1 MKLLF
6 IGDIV
11 ASCGRNMLARHMGEI
26 REKYSIDFVIVNGE
40 NAAHGRGLTLNIA
53 EELFEIGAD
62 VITTGN
68 HVWNNKE
75 IYNILECNPHVLRPA
90 NLPASNPGKGSVICE
105 KDGYRIGVINLMGR
119 TFMEANDCP
128 FAVADRE
135 IEQMG
140 NEADV
145 IFVDFHAE
153 ATSEKMALGWYLD
166 GRVGA
171 VVGTHT
177 HIQTADEKILPQGTA
192 YLTDAGM
199 TGAYYSVLGME
210 RKMIVERFRTHLPQ
224 RFELA
229 DGAAQLNGVVVEF
242 AQDTKKAVD
251 IQRINFTDF

>member
-6 IGDIV
+6 VGDIV
-11 ASCGRNMLARHMGEI
+11 ASCGRNMLSKNMAKIRREFEI
-26 REKYSIDFVIVNGE
+26 DAVIVNGE
-40 NAAHGRGLTLNIA
+40 NAAHGRGLTFNIA
-53 EELFEIGAD
+53 EELMEMGAN

-75 IYNILECNPHVLRPA
+75 IYSVLECNPNVLRPA
-90 NLPASNPGKGSVICE
+90 NLPDSNPGKGVVLCE
-105 KDGYRIGVINLMGR
+105 IGERKIGVINLIGR
-119 TFMEANDCP
+119 TFMDANNCP
-128 FAVADRE
+128 FEAADRAISE
-135 IEQMG
+135 LRQRTNI
-140 NEADV
+140 

-166 GRVGA
+166 GRASA
-171 VVGTHT
+171 VIGTHT

-210 RKMIVERFRTHLPQ
+210 RKVIIERFRTHLPQ

-229 DGAAQLNGVVVEF
+229 DGAAQLNGVVI
-242 AQDTKKAVD
+242 DIDDITGKARE
-251 IQRINFTDF
+251 IQRVNMTEF

>member
-11 ASCGRNMLARHMGEI
+11 ASCGRNMLAKNIDQI
-26 REKYSIDFVIVNGE
+26 RNSFHIDMVIVNGE
-40 NAAHGRGLTLNIA
+40 NAAHGRGLTFNIA
-53 EELFEIGAD
+53 EELFEVGAD

-75 IYNILECNPHVLRPA
+75 IYSILECNPNVLRPA
-90 NLPASNPGKGSVICE
+90 NLPESNPGKGVVIYE
-105 KDGYRIGVINLMGR
+105 LGNRKVGVINLMGR
-119 TFMEANDCP
+119 TFMEANNCP
-128 FAVADRE
+128 FEAADRA
-135 IEQMG
+135 IAQLRQQT
-140 NEADV
+140 NV

-166 GRVGA
+166 GRVSA

-210 RKMIVERFRTHLPQ
+210 RKIIIERFRTHLPQ

-229 DGAAQLNGVVVEF
+229 DGAAQLNGVVVDIDDESGH
-242 AQDTKKAVD
+242 ALE
-251 IQRINFTDF
+251 IQRINLTDF